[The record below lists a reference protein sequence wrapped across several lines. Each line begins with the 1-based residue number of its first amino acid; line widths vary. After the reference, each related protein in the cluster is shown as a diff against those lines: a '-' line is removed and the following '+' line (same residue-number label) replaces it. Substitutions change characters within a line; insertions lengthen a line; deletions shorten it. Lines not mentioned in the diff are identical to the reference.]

1 MNILYPLLCYHPSE
15 SGGTANTIYWLNKAL
30 SKTKIKSHI
39 IATNYGLPK
48 HNINT
53 KQLYGKYDI
62 NVKFVSGSI
71 FSFFYQE
78 QILKINESDIIH
90 FSSLFFKPTF
100 FYILLGLFWNKKIII
115 SPRGEL
121 YSSALS
127 RKRFIKTIYICI
139 VKLFSWKIKFHAT
152 NNFEKNL
159 ILKYFPKNKGIT
171 VIPNFIEMPKVL
183 NIKKK
188 KQILFL
194 GRINP
199 IKNIHLLIEAYLKLS
214 DDIKSVFKLKI
225 VGEAK
230 LKYEKIYKDNLDQL
244 IKDNNLINNI
254 KFLGPKFGL
263 DKEKIL
269 SESYCLVLP
278 SKSENF
284 GNVII
289 ESLSQKTPVI
299 VSKYAPWKIVETS
312 NSGYCIDTKIEDIK
326 NKLIDIIGLNVEE
339 YKIFQENALN
349 LVSKNFDI
357 KKNINIWEDYYKNV

>member
-139 VKLFSWKIKFHAT
+139 VKLSTLFFSNVSVSKF
-152 NNFEKNL
+152 
-159 ILKYFPKNKGIT
+159 
-171 VIPNFIEMPKVL
+171 
-183 NIKKK
+183 
-188 KQILFL
+188 
-194 GRINP
+194 
-199 IKNIHLLIEAYLKLS
+199 
-214 DDIKSVFKLKI
+214 
-225 VGEAK
+225 
-230 LKYEKIYKDNLDQL
+230 KIY
-244 IKDNNLINNI
+244 
-254 KFLGPKFGL
+254 
-263 DKEKIL
+263 
-269 SESYCLVLP
+269 VA
-278 SKSENF
+278 
-284 GNVII
+284 
-289 ESLSQKTPVI
+289 
-299 VSKYAPWKIVETS
+299 VSI
-312 NSGYCIDTKIEDIK
+312 
-326 NKLIDIIGLNVEE
+326 
-339 YKIFQENALN
+339 
-349 LVSKNFDI
+349 
-357 KKNINIWEDYYKNV
+357 